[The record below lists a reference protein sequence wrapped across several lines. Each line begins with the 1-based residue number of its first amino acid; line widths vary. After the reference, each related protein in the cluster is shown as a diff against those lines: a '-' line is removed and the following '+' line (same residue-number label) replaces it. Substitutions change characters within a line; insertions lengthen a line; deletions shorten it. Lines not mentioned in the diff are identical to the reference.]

1 MTSKELIIFPKFEKS
16 ESLNFDL
23 TFLRILNA
31 CYFFINSVLG
41 GEHGTFSE
49 VAPRQKRIW
58 PSFALSCKSLTLGS
72 QKLQTASLFEF
83 RFRLLLRSLRPLAAV
98 HPRDGTRP
106 FLDHKPE
113 LLVLSLEE
121 PEPLKTLLKPPLN
134 RIFLVMSQALSS
146 SLLLAFEKW
155 KKSWDLCLFCAR
167 LKFGLGL

>member
-1 MTSKELIIFPKFEKS
+1 MASKESIIFPKFEKS

-106 FLDHKPE
+106 FVDHKPE
-113 LLVLSLEE
+113 LGRARASENS
-121 PEPLKTLLKPPLN
+121 PKASLKPDLFSYEPSSELKP
-134 RIFLVMSQALSS
+134 SS
-146 SLLLAFEKW
+146 SFW
-155 KKSWDLCLFCAR
+155 KMKKVLRLMLILC
-167 LKFGLGL
+167 